1 MAKSIKFDLPIDGV
15 EVATLDDLRD
25 HFTNDMIGHF
35 RAGKLKEWLEVLRMT
50 RELDA
55 LAELAFQT
63 NGRASLMLSS

>member
-1 MAKSIKFDLPIDGV
+1 
-15 EVATLDDLRD
+15 
-25 HFTNDMIGHF
+25 MIGHF